1 MKPWFAWLPWAAAA
15 GARGRRLG
23 GGGDSRA
30 TSSPSGELSEPHGGG
45 MAAFYLLQ
53 SARLPGAALTGS
65 EMKLCFAG
73 LVAFGGGSG
82 GLAGGGDSR
91 VTSSARVP
99 SRTAA
104 GWPRFN
110 LSGFLLALGTGT

>member
-1 MKPWFAWLPWAAAA
+1 
-15 GARGRRLG
+15 
-23 GGGDSRA
+23 
-30 TSSPSGELSEPHGGG
+30 
-45 MAAFYLLQ
+45 
-53 SARLPGAALTGS
+53 
-65 EMKLCFAG
+65 MKLCFAG

-110 LSGFLLALGTGT
+110 LSGFLLALGMGT